1 MARKPEIWTVENNLK
16 EDGQTCLISEHQIKL
31 YKENGKWK
39 AEIISE
45 KNRMPEEEQKSIF
58 KMVAKSI
65 GDEINERV
73 SRGDIDL
80 PDGNYT
86 VGEILDKM

>member
-1 MARKPEIWTVENNLK
+1 MPRKPEIWTVQNNLK
-16 EDGQTCLISEHQIKL
+16 EGGETCLISEHKIKL
-31 YKENGKWK
+31 YKENGKWET
-39 AEIISE
+39 EIISE
-45 KNRMPEEEQKSIF
+45 KNRMPKEGQKTIF
-58 KMVAKSI
+58 KRMTKNI

-86 VGEILDKM
+86 VGKILDKM

>member
-1 MARKPEIWTVENNLK
+1 MARSPEVWTVQNNLI
-16 EDGQTCLISEHQIKL
+16 ENGETRPINEHQMKL

-39 AEIISE
+39 TEIISE
-45 KNRMPEEEQKSIF
+45 KNRMPKEEQKSIF
-58 KMVAKSI
+58 KRVTKNI

-80 PDGNYT
+80 PDGDYT

>member
-1 MARKPEIWTVENNLK
+1 MARKPEIWTVQNNLI
-16 EDGQTCLISEHQIKL
+16 EGSQTCLISEHKMKL

-45 KNRMPEEEQKSIF
+45 KDRMPKEEQKSIF
-58 KMVAKSI
+58 KRMTKNI
-65 GDEINERV
+65 GNEINERV
-73 SRGDIDL
+73 SRGDINL

-86 VGEILDKM
+86 VGEILDKI

>member
-1 MARKPEIWTVENNLK
+1 MVRKPEIWTVQNNLI
-16 EDGQTCLISEHQIKL
+16 EDGKTCLVSEHKIKL

-39 AEIISE
+39 TEIISE
-45 KNRMPEEEQKSIF
+45 KNRMPKEGQKTIF
-58 KMVAKSI
+58 KRMAKNI

-80 PDGNYT
+80 QEGNYT
-86 VGEILDKM
+86 IGEILDKM